1 MFFLVSLGLFAIS
14 LQLNPDKA
22 AYLRAG
28 GADNA
33 SLESIERIKEELHL
47 NDPIH
52 VRYGRWLADVVR
64 LDFGESLTRAIP
76 VDTPDGGTE
85 FRGRSVSTEV
95 GKALPRSLSI
105 TMVGFVFGVSIGV
118 IVGLIGGLRP
128 GSLLDRFS
136 VLFTT
141 AGIAM
146 PSFWLIMLLI
156 LAFSVNNGWLPAT
169 GYEPME
175 AGIWNWLSHILLPGI
190 SVGTGM
196 AAVTARQLRASLMDV
211 MGAPYIRTAW
221 AKGGSS
227 ARVVVRHALKNAAN
241 APLTTLGN
249 QFAHLIGGTI
259 VIEKLVGIQ
268 GIGLLA
274 VTSVRNNDITMI
286 QGLVLFFVVV
296 TVAINLLI
304 DILYSYL
311 NPKVRLT

>member
-1 MFFLVSLGLFAIS
+1 
-14 LQLNPDKA
+14 
-22 AYLRAG
+22 
-28 GADNA
+28 
-33 SLESIERIKEELHL
+33 
-47 NDPIH
+47 
-52 VRYGRWLADVVR
+52 
-64 LDFGESLTRAIP
+64 
-76 VDTPDGGTE
+76 
-85 FRGRSVSTEV
+85 
-95 GKALPRSLSI
+95 
-105 TMVGFVFGVSIGV
+105 
-118 IVGLIGGLRP
+118 
-128 GSLLDRFS
+128 
-136 VLFTT
+136 
-141 AGIAM
+141 M

-169 GYEPME
+169 GYEPIE
-175 AGIWNWLSHILLPGI
+175 SGIWNWLSHILLPGI

-227 ARVVVRHALKNAAN
+227 ARIVVRHALKNAAN

-304 DILYSYL
+304 DILYGYL